1 MNLKAKEL
9 LDILDTDY
17 ALITNPMN
25 VFYFTGAKLDPHERL
40 LAVVIDKDKKE
51 STIIYPKLDEE
62 TIKKDGTVDHLSPHE
77 DGEDAFQYIFDKI
90 PEGKTVGVEGD
101 HLTYERY
108 KRLIEKYDD
117 KDIKDISNT
126 VNKLRGVK
134 DEDDLEKL
142 KEAVKI
148 TEDALSELY
157 NITVEGKTETEIA
170 DFLVE
175 EFKKRGAVGP
185 SFGPTVLA
193 GDKSALPHGEPGDR
207 VIKKGDFLLIDFGIV
222 SKDNYVSD
230 MTRTFFIGEP
240 DEKQREIYNSV
251 LNANLAGI
259 KSSTIGTTFSQID
272 KASRDV
278 IEADGYGEYFTH
290 RVGHGLGHDLH
301 ERPSVDDNNH
311 DELNEGNVITIE
323 PGIYI
328 PEYGGVRIED
338 ALFAAEEGPI
348 VLNEFKKDI
357 DGMILK

>member
-1 MNLKAKEL
+1 
-9 LDILDTDY
+9 
-17 ALITNPMN
+17 
-25 VFYFTGAKLDPHERL
+25 
-40 LAVVIDKDKKE
+40 
-51 STIIYPKLDEE
+51 
-62 TIKKDGTVDHLSPHE
+62 
-77 DGEDAFQYIFDKI
+77 
-90 PEGKTVGVEGD
+90 
-101 HLTYERY
+101 
-108 KRLIEKYDD
+108 
-117 KDIKDISNT
+117 
-126 VNKLRGVK
+126 
-134 DEDDLEKL
+134 
-142 KEAVKI
+142 
-148 TEDALSELY
+148 
-157 NITVEGKTETEIA
+157 
-170 DFLVE
+170 
-175 EFKKRGAVGP
+175 
-185 SFGPTVLA
+185 
-193 GDKSALPHGEPGDR
+193 
-207 VIKKGDFLLIDFGIV
+207 FLLIDFGIV

-240 DEKQREIYNSV
+240 DDKQREIYNSV

-259 KSSTIGTTFSQID
+259 KASTIGTTFSQID
-272 KASRDV
+272 KASRAV

>member
-62 TIKKDGTVDHLSPHE
+62 TIKKDGNVDHLSPHE

-108 KRLIEKYDD
+108 KRLVEKYDD
-117 KDIKDISNT
+117 TDIKDISNT

-175 EFKKRGAVGP
+175 QFKKRGAMGP

-240 DEKQREIYNSV
+240 DDKQREIYNSV

-259 KSSTIGTTFSQID
+259 KASTIGTTFSQID

-311 DELNEGNVITIE
+311 DELKEGNVITIE

-328 PEYGGVRIED
+328 PGYGGVRIED
-338 ALFAAEEGPI
+338 ALFAADEGPI